1 MDEPFKEIGEANN
14 GKNKTVKTMKVK
26 CNLYKT
32 QSHRY
37 SEMKTLG
44 AQTGTSEEIF
54 TDRL

>member
-14 GKNKTVKTMKVK
+14 GRNKTVKTMKVK